1 MNESSYTSPASNK
14 QPSLYLFF
22 KFPIFTKHSFN
33 PLMPSISRYFS
44 ITLHS
49 FKAEAGE
56 KKKKLTKKKET
67 RRE

>member
-33 PLMPSISRYFS
+33 PLMPSISLYFS

-56 KKKKLTKKKET
+56 KKKKLTKIKRKC
-67 RRE
+67 